1 MQLADLRQ
9 DYTQRGLSE
18 ADVLGDPIAQ
28 FRVWFDQAMAAHLP
42 EPNAMTL
49 ATCTPEGT
57 PSARVVLLKGFDDRG
72 FAFFTNYDGRKSQ
85 ELKAN
90 PRAALVFYWA
100 ELERQVRVEGTV
112 ERTSEA
118 ESDAYFA
125 SRPRGSQL
133 GAWSSQQ
140 SQVVAGRAVL
150 EARMAELEAKHA
162 DGPVPRPP
170 FWGGFRVRPEA
181 VEFWQGRSSRLHDR
195 IRYRREGAGW
205 VIERLCP

>member
-100 ELERQVRVEGTV
+100 ELERQVRVEGAV
-112 ERTSEA
+112 ERTSDA

-133 GAWSSQQ
+133 GAWSSEQ
-140 SQVVAGRAVL
+140 SRVVAGRAML

-162 DGPVPRPP
+162 DGPVPRPA

-195 IRYRREGAGW
+195 LRYRREGAGW